1 MDSSSINGIIC
12 FVYGG
17 LGNQLFQAIAG
28 YLVSKKKD
36 ITNYILKNNTCKHK
50 TKKYDYYDLF
60 LKDFGEQL
68 EINNETFIY
77 FMGKKYNTLSP
88 YTPYSI
94 WNIDDADNG
103 TILCG
108 FYQYYP
114 YIAPIEDLIRV
125 KLLTSL
131 EPYRKFLMEKYDF
144 SNRIFLH
151 VRRGDYID
159 NKYHNFNI
167 NPMIFYN
174 YYSKAIN
181 IFNKSFET
189 PIFVI
194 SDDIEW
200 VRSEPFFKSDLFEFF
215 NDDEIMTL
223 ALMSLC
229 TSGAICAN
237 STFSWWGAFLGS
249 YGKRNK
255 VVVPRIWALDDAS
268 NLIPNEWIV
277 I

>member
-1 MDSSSINGIIC
+1 MSSDSINGIIC

-17 LGNQLFQAIAG
+17 LGNQLFQALAG
-28 YLVSKKKD
+28 YLVNKKTTLK
-36 ITNYILKNNTCKHK
+36 NYILKNTTCKHK
-50 TKKYDYYDLF
+50 TNKYDYYDIF
-60 LKDFGEQL
+60 LKDFGVQL
-68 EINNETFIY
+68 EINNENFLD
-77 FMGKKYNTLSP
+77 FMGKRYNTLSP
-88 YTPYSI
+88 STPYSI
-94 WNIDDADNG
+94 WNIELADKG
-103 TILCG
+103 TVLCG

-114 YIAPIEDLIRV
+114 YIAPYEDDIRD
-125 KLLTSL
+125 KILSSL
-131 EPYRKFLMEKYDF
+131 EPYRKTLMEKYNF
-144 SNRIFLH
+144 TNRIFLH
-151 VRRGDYID
+151 VRRGDYIG
-159 NKYHNFNI
+159 NYYHNHNTI
-167 NPMIFYN
+167 DN
-174 YYSKAIN
+174 YYSKA
-181 IFNKSFET
+181 FNLFADSIKA

-200 VRSEPFFKSDLFEFF
+200 VRSEKFFQNDMFEFF

-249 YGKRNK
+249 YGKRSK
-255 VVVPRIWALDDAS
+255 VVVPRGWARHDAS